1 MRSSILQ
8 NIYILTNFK
17 EVDYGHKVS
26 WHYLNNDYEL
36 NVTYNNLRT
45 ISLKRV

>member
-17 EVDYGHKVS
+17 EVDYVHKVP
-26 WHYLNNDYEL
+26 WHYLYNDYEL